1 MEHVNIISQEAITAV
16 PTWLAALGAGIC
28 IAITASTYIY
38 LAITKDP
45 VRTVRYLG
53 HAGAFSL
60 ALCVAWC
67 IITSA
72 FFAVPTGR
80 YRYEAT
86 LDKENMSIAEYE
98 EFMKAY
104 NHSYSK
110 DGIYYF
116 EDWPEGWSD

>member
-16 PTWLAALGAGIC
+16 PSWLAALGAGIC
-28 IAITASTYIY
+28 IAIVASTFIY
-38 LAITKDP
+38 MAIIKDP
-45 VRTVRYLG
+45 SRVIRYLS

-60 ALCVAWC
+60 VLCVAWC

-72 FFAVPTGR
+72 FFSVPTGR

-86 LDKENMSIAEYE
+86 IDKENMSITEYE

-104 NHSYSK
+104 DHSYSK

-116 EDWPEGWSD
+116 EDWPN

>member
-28 IAITASTYIY
+28 CTIVLSTFIYWALVKDVNKVCKYLSIVGCCAIGLS
-38 LAITKDP
+38 
-45 VRTVRYLG
+45 
-53 HAGAFSL
+53 
-60 ALCVAWC
+60 VAWC
-67 IITSA
+67 IITTA
-72 FFAVPTGR
+72 FFSVPTGR

-86 LDKENMSIAEYE
+86 LDKENMSITEYE
-98 EFMKAY
+98 EFMRAY

>member
-28 IAITASTYIY
+28 MAITASTFIY

-45 VRTVRYLG
+45 NKAAKYLL

-67 IITSA
+67 IIITV
-72 FFAVPTGR
+72 FFSMPTGR

-86 LDKENMSIAEYE
+86 IDREQMTVAEYD
-98 EFMKAY
+98 EFMRAY
-104 NHSYSK
+104 SHSYCK

-116 EDWPEGWSD
+116 EDWPEDYGK